1 MRGRHCAN
9 RTRVRRADR
18 LWGTDDRQCGTGGR
32 SRGRK
37 GRQQGRRCRNGG
49 ARDGQSTAP
58 PGQLGAC
65 LSTPTSGPSAHRARS
80 LARRLALQALYQIQ
94 INPLPWQDVE
104 TQFANDPEADRGD
117 LEYFRGLIAVIA
129 PNREALDL
137 RLAGLCEI
145 APPELDPIEHA
156 VLWLGLHELQS
167 HPELP
172 YRVALDEAV
181 QLTKQ
186 FGATDGHKFV
196 NAVLDR
202 AAKQLRPDEYGT
214 PAGTSE

>member
-1 MRGRHCAN
+1 M
-9 RTRVRRADR
+9 
-18 LWGTDDRQCGTGGR
+18 
-32 SRGRK
+32 
-37 GRQQGRRCRNGG
+37 
-49 ARDGQSTAP
+49 
-58 PGQLGAC
+58 
-65 LSTPTSGPSAHRARS
+65 TSGPSAHRGRS

-94 INPLPWQDVE
+94 INPLPWQDVQ
-104 TQFANDPEADRGD
+104 TQFANDPEADRVD
-117 LEYFRGLIAVIA
+117 LEYFRGLVEAIA

-137 RLAGLCEI
+137 RLSGLSEI
-145 APPELDPIEHA
+145 APQQLDPIEHA

-172 YRVALDEAV
+172 YRVALSEAV

-202 AAKQLRPDEYGT
+202 AAQQSRPLEYGT
-214 PAGTSE
+214 